1 MDAQYHLDHSFFY
14 EPRQYGST
22 LLYQVGR
29 RYCDVDTVVA
39 PHLHMPFFEL
49 TVVTDG
55 RGTVIT
61 NGAETAVSRGD
72 IYLSLPCDT
81 HEIRVDPADPLKYDY
96 IAVASETPVLH
107 EELDALSEA
116 FHSPHARVFQDDRI
130 RRVVGHILSEINDD
144 RPYGDDLLSSLL
156 TQVII
161 YLIRDF
167 KNLPPIENVNTVAPA
182 EVLCYRLMHYID
194 THIYSMKHLEELS
207 QLTGYS
213 YGYLSAL
220 FKRTTERTL
229 SGYYQEKRLDAA
241 ALLVSDPR
249 LTVTEVADML
259 NYASVYSFSKAF
271 RKRYGVSPRAWRETH
286 NKV

>member
-61 NGAETAVSRGD
+61 NGEETSVSRGD

-96 IAVASETPVLH
+96 IAVASEAPVLH
-107 EELDALSEA
+107 DELDALSEA
-116 FHSPHARVFQDDRI
+116 FHSPHARVFRDDRI
-130 RRVVGHILSEINDD
+130 RSAVGHVLSEINDD
-144 RPYGDDLLSSLL
+144 RPYGNELLSSLL
-156 TQVII
+156 VQVII

-167 KNLPPIENVNTVAPA
+167 KNLPSIKNIDTVTPA
-182 EVLCYRLMHYID
+182 EVLCYRLMHHID
-194 THIYSMKHLEELS
+194 THIYSMKHLEELA
-207 QLTGYS
+207 LFTGYS

-271 RKRYGVSPRAWRETH
+271 RKRHGISPRAWRETH
-286 NKV
+286 NKI